1 MPPAKPAY
9 PPPRSLNLA
18 DFLNSPSTAIAE
30 SLPSSGY
37 NQQNRF
43 QTYTQRYQSQSRGIP
58 STHPLNCTSP
68 YMLHPNRTPSMLLR
82 FKLKLTV
89 IKARVRWE
97 SSRLLSRR
105 ILIVFSFFFSVL
117 SGDDLNQRGAT
128 LSYVNGQRPRNSN
141 FEPIRPS
148 GRSYSLSRPL
158 TGMLVTALRRLH
170 GIFTGKLEQP
180 PMINLG

>member
-43 QTYTQRYQSQSRGIP
+43 QTYTQRYLSQSRGIP

-68 YMLHPNRTPSMLLR
+68 YMLHTNRTPSMLPR

-97 SSRLLSRR
+97 RRRLHPRR
-105 ILIVFSFFFSVL
+105 MLNLFFFFFFCEIL
-117 SGDDLNQRGAT
+117 GDDLNQRGAT

-158 TGMLVTALRRLH
+158 TGMLVTALRRFH
-170 GIFTGKLEQP
+170 GFP
-180 PMINLG
+180 PVNSNNHR